1 MKFGITAKLFIAI
14 LLTNLVT
21 ALAVGIAIRET
32 FNVGFRD
39 YLGQREA
46 RRIERLG
53 NLLASEYRER
63 GSWEFLRDN
72 PFSWHAITRSARDGD
87 PGPPPLRRAPPDG
100 RRGFDSHPPPGRGPE
115 HGPPPRD
122 GRPPEFKGGP
132 GRDGI
137 GSGPTRGP
145 KEDAPPPVLVLDAQQ
160 QPVVGQL
167 NPNVKT
173 QRRPIAV
180 DGATVGWLVFEDAP
194 PWFDAA
200 DIRFRDEQLQAVWII
215 GALVMLLAS
224 LVAIVLAR
232 RVLAPVQRL
241 ASATH
246 RLASGE
252 YATRVAPAASDE
264 LGQLIDDFNRL
275 ARTLENNETLRRNF
289 MADVSHELRT
299 PLAVLRGELEAL
311 QDDIRQFTPDS
322 LKSLQAEVSMLSK
335 MIDDLYEL
343 ALADVGALAYRFEEV
358 DVAALLKESLQGFTD
373 RFASRHLTLD
383 AKMRDGPIMLS
394 ADPQRLKQ
402 LFNNLLENCVRY
414 TDAGGRVEVSLRRDR
429 NAVRVDVEDSAPG
442 VPATLLPRLFERL
455 FRVEASRSRERGG
468 AGLGLAIVKSV
479 VEAHRGTI
487 VAKPSHLGGLWIQV
501 VLPLAAG
508 GSAP

>member
-1 MKFGITAKLFIAI
+1 
-14 LLTNLVT
+14 
-21 ALAVGIAIRET
+21 
-32 FNVGFRD
+32 
-39 YLGQREA
+39 
-46 RRIERLG
+46 
-53 NLLASEYRER
+53 
-63 GSWEFLRDN
+63 
-72 PFSWHAITRSARDGD
+72 
-87 PGPPPLRRAPPDG
+87 
-100 RRGFDSHPPPGRGPE
+100 
-115 HGPPPRD
+115 
-122 GRPPEFKGGP
+122 
-132 GRDGI
+132 
-137 GSGPTRGP
+137 
-145 KEDAPPPVLVLDAQQ
+145 VLDVQQ
-160 QPVVGQL
+160 RPVVGQL
-167 NPNVKT
+167 NPNAKT

-180 DGATVGWLVFEDAP
+180 DGVTVGWLVFEDAP

-200 DIRFRDEQLQAVWII
+200 DIRFRDEQLRAAWII
-215 GALVMLLAS
+215 GGLVMLLAS

-232 RVLAPVQRL
+232 RLLAPVKRL

-252 YATRVAPAASDE
+252 YATRVAPASPDE
-264 LGQLIDDFNRL
+264 LGQLVDDFNRL
-275 ARTLENNETLRRNF
+275 ARTLESNESLRRNF

-299 PLAVLRGELEAL
+299 PLAVLKGELEAL

-322 LKSLQAEVSMLSK
+322 LKSLQAEVTMLSK
-335 MIDDLYEL
+335 LIDDLYEL
-343 ALADVGALAYRFEEV
+343 ALADVGALVYRYE
-358 DVAALLKESLQGFTD
+358 DVNIAALLKDSLRGFAE
-373 RFASRHLTLD
+373 RFAGRQLTLEAKVPD
-383 AKMRDGPIMLS
+383 APVMVG

-414 TDAGGRVEVSLRRDR
+414 TDAGGRVQVSLRRDR
-429 NAVRVDVEDSAPG
+429 DAVRIDVEDSAPG

-455 FRVEASRSRERGG
+455 FRVEASRNRERGG

>member
-14 LLTNLVT
+14 LVTNLVT
-21 ALAVGIAIRET
+21 ALAVGIAVRET

-46 RRIERLG
+46 RRLERLG

-72 PFSWHAITRSARDGD
+72 PFSWNAINRLARDSD
-87 PGPPPLRRAPPDG
+87 PGPPPIRRAPPDG
-100 RRGFDSHPPPGRGPE
+100 PRGFDSRPPPGHGPE
-115 HGPPPRD
+115 RGPPRD
-122 GRPPEFKGGP
+122 GRPSEFKDGP

-137 GSGPTRGP
+137 GPHPTRGAQ
-145 KEDAPPPVLVLDAQQ
+145 EDTPPPALVLDAQE
-160 QPVVGQL
+160 QPVVGRVD
-167 NPNVKT
+167 PSAKT
-173 QRRPIAV
+173 SRRPILV
-180 DGATVGWLVFEDAP
+180 DGATVGWLVFADAP
-194 PWFDAA
+194 PWLDAL
-200 DIRFRDEQLQAVWII
+200 DIRFRDEQLRAVWII
-215 GALVMLLAS
+215 GGLVMVLAS

-232 RVLAPVQRL
+232 RLLAPVQRL

-252 YATRVAPAASDE
+252 YATRVAPGSQDE
-264 LGQLIDDFNRL
+264 LGQLVDDFNRL

-299 PLAVLRGELEAL
+299 PLAVLKGELEAL
-311 QDDIRQFTPDS
+311 QDNIRDFTPDS

-335 MIDDLYEL
+335 LIDDLYEL
-343 ALADVGALAYRFEEV
+343 ALADVGALAYHFEEV
-358 DVAALLKESLQGFTD
+358 DVVALLADTLRAFTE
-373 RFASRHLTLD
+373 RFASRQLVLEAKLPD
-383 AKMRDGPIMLS
+383 APVVLS
-394 ADPQRLKQ
+394 ADPQRLTQ

-429 NAVRVDVEDSAPG
+429 DSVRIDIEDSAPG

-455 FRVEASRSRERGG
+455 FRIEASRSRERGG

-479 VEAHRGTI
+479 VDAHRGAI
-487 VAKPSHLGGLWIQV
+487 VAKPSRLGGLWLQV
-501 VLPLAAG
+501 TLPLAT
-508 GSAP
+508 GSRAP